1 MDLDFHGLDE
11 MAAYVVDRFVE
22 KSGDAGLLDLIDF
35 YKCYR
40 AYVRAKINLFTAA
53 DDGVDQQTATACVEQ
68 AGRYFKLAD
77 RYAINDD

>member
-11 MAAYVVDRFVE
+11 LADHFVE
-22 KSGDAGLLDLIDF
+22 QYVNQSGDQGLLDLIGF

-53 DDGVDQQTATACVEQ
+53 DPGVDAGTAAGCLEQ
-68 AGRYFKLAD
+68 ARNYFLLAD
-77 RYAINDD
+77 RYAREDS